1 MAIVQSAEA
10 LIGKTP
16 LLRLNR
22 LFPNMDIYAKLEYLN
37 PAGSAKDRAA
47 RSMLDDLEARGL
59 LKPGGTVVEPTSGNT
74 GAVSYT
80 HLYANHFLL
89 AVALP
94 AGHERSAGHKRGI
107 CTKRRWRARG
117 G

>member
-22 LFPNMDIYAKLEYLN
+22 LFPNMNIYAKLEYLN

-74 GAVSYT
+74 G
-80 HLYANHFLL
+80 
-89 AVALP
+89 VAL
-94 AGHERSAGHKRGI
+94 AAL
-107 CTKRRWRARG
+107 CAARG
-117 G
+117 YQLVLTLSLIHI